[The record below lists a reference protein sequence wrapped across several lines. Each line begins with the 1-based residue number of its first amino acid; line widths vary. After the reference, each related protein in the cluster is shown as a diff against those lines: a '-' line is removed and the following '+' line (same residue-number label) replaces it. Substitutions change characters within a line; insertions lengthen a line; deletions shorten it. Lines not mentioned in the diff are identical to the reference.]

1 MESAIWV
8 LAAAVVALL
17 VFLALALRELGHL
30 ERRLREEQKAAA
42 DVARDA
48 DEQARLFETERAGL
62 LRENSELRR
71 SIDLKDRLMQAYDAT
86 SNPAGR
92 HRKTNPF

>member
-8 LAAAVVALL
+8 LAFVVIVVL
-17 VFLALALRELGHL
+17 VFLALALREIGTL
-30 ERRLREEQKAAA
+30 ERDLRETRREAAA
-42 DVARDA
+42 AQRDA
-48 DEQARLFETERAGL
+48 EEKERLFATERAGL

>member
-1 MESAIWV
+1 MEAAIWV
-8 LAAAVVALL
+8 LAFVVIVVL
-17 VFLALALRELGHL
+17 VFLALALREIGTL
-30 ERRLREEQKAAA
+30 ERRLREEARRLLEAH
-42 DVARDA
+42 RDA
-48 DEQARLFETERAGL
+48 EDKERLFATERDGL

-92 HRKTNPF
+92 HRKNPF